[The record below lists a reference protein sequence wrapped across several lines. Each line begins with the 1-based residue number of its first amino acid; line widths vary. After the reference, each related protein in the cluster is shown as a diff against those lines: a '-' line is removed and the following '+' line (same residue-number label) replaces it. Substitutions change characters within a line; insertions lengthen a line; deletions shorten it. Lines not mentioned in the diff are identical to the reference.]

1 MAMYTYRRRFAVD
14 GRACEVAIAA
24 ALDGLRSTLTID
36 GVERARDFTPGAG
49 PEAVRNHCLVV
60 DLEDATQLEV
70 EAGYRNLW
78 DVGIA
83 VRRDGVLIHESHPG
97 ARIAF
102 PPSMVKMT
110 TRMPQADTA
119 QFKRNR
125 LPLAVDISSGVFFYV
140 VAKLTDLTT
149 AALAGAAL
157 AIVLV
162 VLERVLK
169 KDLTGGLVL
178 FGVAM
183 SLVAAGF
190 ALAFQTDDAVKW
202 RSSVVGSIAAAAF
215 LSDAAFNRGRWLG
228 KGLAR
233 YMPFAIDH
241 RRMTVGVGLAGL
253 VMALLNLVAMR
264 ALSTDG
270 WLLYHSFFDN
280 FVAMGLMMGALYW
293 ARDRGAGQSAEKIA
307 ARR

>member
-1 MAMYTYRRRFAVD
+1 MALYTYRRRFTLD
-14 GRACEVAIAA
+14 GRACEARIAA
-24 ALDGLRSTLTID
+24 AMDGLRSTLTID
-36 GVERARDFTPGAG
+36 GVERARDFTLGAG
-49 PEAVRNHCLVV
+49 PEAVRNHHLAV
-60 DLEDATQLEV
+60 DLEDATRLEV

-78 DVGIA
+78 DVAIA

-97 ARIAF
+97 AQIAF

-119 QFKRNR
+119 QLMRNR
-125 LPLAVDISSGVFFYV
+125 LPLAIDIASGVFFYV

-162 VLERVLK
+162 MLERVLK

-178 FGVAM
+178 FGVVM
-183 SLVAAGF
+183 TLVAAGF

-202 RSSVVGSIAAAAF
+202 RSSVVGGIAAAGF
-215 LSDAAFNRGRWLG
+215 LSDAALNRGRWLG

-233 YMPFAIDH
+233 YMPFAIDP
-241 RRMTVGVGLAGL
+241 RRMAFGMGLAGL

-264 ALSTDG
+264 TLSTDG

-280 FVAMGLMMGALYW
+280 FVAMGLMVGALYW
-293 ARDRGAGQSAEKIA
+293 ARDQSAGQSAEITA
-307 ARR
+307 T

>member
-1 MAMYTYRRRFAVD
+1 
-14 GRACEVAIAA
+14 
-24 ALDGLRSTLTID
+24 
-36 GVERARDFTPGAG
+36 
-49 PEAVRNHCLVV
+49 
-60 DLEDATQLEV
+60 
-70 EAGYRNLW
+70 
-78 DVGIA
+78 
-83 VRRDGVLIHESHPG
+83 VLIHESHPG

-110 TRMPQADTA
+110 TRMPQPDTA

-125 LPLAVDISSGVFFYV
+125 LPLAVDIGSGVFFYG

-178 FGVAM
+178 FGVVM
-183 SLVAAGF
+183 TLVAAGF
-190 ALAFQTDDAVKW
+190 ALAFQTDEAVKW

-241 RRMTVGVGLAGL
+241 RRMAVGVGLAGL

-280 FVAMGLMMGALYW
+280 FVAMGLMFGALYW
-293 ARDRGAGQSAEKIA
+293 ARERGAGTNAETA
-307 ARR
+307 A

>member
-1 MAMYTYRRRFAVD
+1 MALFTYRRRFTVD
-14 GRACEVAIAA
+14 GRACEARIAA
-24 ALDGLRSTLTID
+24 AMDGLRSTLSIE
-36 GVERARDFTPGAG
+36 GIERAHDFTPSGG
-49 PEAVRNHCLVV
+49 PEAVRNHLLVV
-60 DLEDATQLEV
+60 DLEDATRLEV

-78 DVGIA
+78 DVAIT
-83 VRRDGVLIHESHPG
+83 VRRDGALVHESHPG
-97 ARIAF
+97 ARIAY

-110 TRMPQADTA
+110 TRMSQPDTT

-125 LPLAVDISSGVFFYV
+125 LPLAVDIASGVFFYV
-140 VAKLTDLTT
+140 IAKLTDLTT

-178 FGVAM
+178 FGVVM
-183 SLVAAGF
+183 TLVAAGF

-202 RSSVVGSIAAAAF
+202 RSSVVGGIAAAAF

-233 YMPFAIDH
+233 YMPFAIDP
-241 RRMTVGVGLAGL
+241 RRMAFGVGLAGL
-253 VMALLNLVAMR
+253 VMALLNLAAMR

-280 FVAMGLMMGALYW
+280 FVAMGLMVGALYW
-293 ARDRGAGQSAEKIA
+293 ARDRSAGLSAGTTGA
-307 ARR
+307 